1 MFNQESAEM
10 YSLFVKK
17 TNLKQKTM
25 RKRIN
30 KRAVCSSDN
39 YHESKVLHIEH
50 LIDNHCTFG
59 NILKSEVT
67 VKAEELAALHSFKP
81 QYVTVKVMGREQ
93 RVSVETYEKYYKH
106 LGF

>member
-1 MFNQESAEM
+1 M
-10 YSLFVKK
+10 KK
-17 TNLKQKTM
+17 KVVENMLYKNKSKTKKTM

-50 LIDNHCTFG
+50 LIDNHCTFS

-81 QYVTVKVMGREQ
+81 EYITVKVMGREQ
-93 RVSVETYEKYYKH
+93 RVSMETYEKYYKH

>member
-1 MFNQESAEM
+1 
-10 YSLFVKK
+10 
-17 TNLKQKTM
+17 M

-59 NILKSEVT
+59 NILKSEVA

>member
-1 MFNQESAEM
+1 
-10 YSLFVKK
+10 
-17 TNLKQKTM
+17 M

-30 KRAVCSSDN
+30 KRAICSSEN
-39 YHESKVLHIEH
+39 YKESKLLHMEM

-59 NILKSEVT
+59 NISKSEMT
-67 VKAEELAALHSFKP
+67 VKAEELTALSNYKP

-93 RVSVETYEKYYKH
+93 KVSIETYEKYYKH

>member
-1 MFNQESAEM
+1 
-10 YSLFVKK
+10 
-17 TNLKQKTM
+17 M

-30 KRAVCSSDN
+30 KRAICSSTN
-39 YHESKVLHIEH
+39 YKESKLLHMEM

-59 NILKSEVT
+59 NLSKSEVT
-67 VKAEELAALHSFKP
+67 VKAKELAALHGFKP

-93 RVSVETYEKYYKH
+93 RVSIEIYEKYYKH